1 MLPIQEPEVYR
12 KSPEDS
18 HHKKLKKADQKEMN
32 KKKANYRTDVWLP
45 KNNFLV
51 GLGSVL
57 NIAGAYFNYNY
68 SKSEK
73 DADYK
78 AMYSDWKNVGED
90 FKVSKKKNKKDNK
103 DKLCLNF

>member
-1 MLPIQEPEVYR
+1 MR
-12 KSPEDS
+12 KIAYIYTV
-18 HHKKLKKADQKEMN
+18 KFLNQKEMN
-32 KKKANYRTDVWLP
+32 KKKANYRTDFLLP

-90 FKVSKKKNKKDNK
+90 FKVSKEKFEKDNK